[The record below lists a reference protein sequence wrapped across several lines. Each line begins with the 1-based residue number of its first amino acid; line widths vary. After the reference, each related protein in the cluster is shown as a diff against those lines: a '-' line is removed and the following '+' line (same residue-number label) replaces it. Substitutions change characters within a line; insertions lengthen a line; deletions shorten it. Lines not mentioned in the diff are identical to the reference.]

1 VNKTYQDYENIEG
14 SIIPKLKNILKKL
27 ESPEKQTKNIEKRNL
42 NKKVE
47 AITR

>member
-27 ESPEKQTKNIEKRNL
+27 
-42 NKKVE
+42 
-47 AITR
+47 